1 MTADTR
7 PSEPDAA
14 TLTLRKVLRE
24 MAAVVGDRL
33 APTELVGILFTPQ
46 PALRE
51 RTPAEM
57 ILAGDAAPVI
67 ALLQHLMTEDDR
79 DAPILPGWYAVAA
92 AHHARISEVAAWL
105 ANPDHPVQELVRMW
119 REDGATAEAIFDVL
133 LRDRVYEDV
142 RAGRVADVV
151 REWHR
156 AEWGVVS

>member
-7 PSEPDAA
+7 PEPDAA
-14 TLTLRKVLRE
+14 TLMIRKVLRE
-24 MAAVVGDRL
+24 IAAVVGDRL
-33 APTELVGILFTPQ
+33 APTELAGILLTPQ
-46 PALRE
+46 PALGD
-51 RTPAEM
+51 RTPAEA

-67 ALLQHLMTEDDR
+67 ALLRHAMAEDDQ

-92 AHHARISEVAAWL
+92 EHHARISEVATWL
-105 ANPDHPVQELVRMW
+105 GDPDHPVQELVRLW
-119 REDGATAEAIFDVL
+119 RQDGATAEGIFAAL
-133 LRDRVYEDV
+133 LQKRVYEDV